1 MRERHEEGKRE
12 EAEERDVRVLLEVV
26 AGGARSRGAG
36 WVRCRDEEKKVVA
49 CCNWVAA
56 EIKGAGRSDLVGW
69 IWEDPEEDGGRFVG
83 WRRHDGKGWMRQQG
97 LGFDLII

>member
-12 EAEERDVRVLLEVV
+12 EAEERDARVLLEVV

-36 WVRCRDEEKKVVA
+36 WVRCRDEEKVVA

-69 IWEDPEEDGGRFVG
+69 MGTLRWVAAGSGGIPR
-83 WRRHDGKGWMRQQG
+83 KGVAAAG
-97 LGFDLII
+97 